1 MVANR
6 EYIQNII
13 YDTFD
18 ALDPSGANS
27 NKYKVLFA
35 GMDDKVF
42 EKFIKTF
49 LNNDQENFSLDIVDF
64 ERDLK
69 MDNCEKAAKVLGV
82 PLFEYVYMPHL
93 TMDKHHVIKTKEKC
107 LVGYINIK
115 RTQQL
120 LHKKNGLSISNE
132 KVSATTG
139 QVTQKDKNAQDSD
152 IEASMLVS
160 LGADKILQ
168 ELHGPRSDDH
178 VMKRQMNES
187 IATKGYVLLDELDNV
202 STNKTTLNTV
212 NTYLLGMHIKSDLVS
227 DSYILPKLSAELF
240 E

>member
-6 EYIQNII
+6 EYIQNLI

-35 GMDDKVF
+35 GMDDKSF

-69 MDNCEKAAKVLGV
+69 MDNCEKAAKVIGV